1 MSTQTNDPFIHLRI
15 LTMKQVSEL
24 TSYTPQHIYR
34 LIRAKHFPAP
44 IRMGLNR
51 IGFRLA
57 DIEKWMAE
65 RPVIEPRPDDDFDQP
80 HMT

>member
-1 MSTQTNDPFIHLRI
+1 MKDDDRFAHLRI
-15 LTMKQVSEL
+15 LTMKQVCEL
-24 TSYTPQHIYR
+24 TSYTSQHIYR
-34 LIRAKHFPAP
+34 LIKARKFPAP

-57 DIEKWMAE
+57 DIEKWMAD
-65 RPVIEPRPDDDFDQP
+65 RPVVQPRPNDDDFDQP